1 MRTVV
6 ADYTRGGA
14 RTVLTMLLYLG
25 AIFLWILGT
34 IVLVTLP
41 TPGPA

>member
-1 MRTVV
+1 
-6 ADYTRGGA
+6 
-14 RTVLTMLLYLG
+14 MLLYLG
-25 AIFLWILGT
+25 AIVLWILGT